1 MTLKRGYLMIA
12 NDILQICVGGSGIT
26 AVVYGGNL
34 NFVIARR
41 HLAGLVDKDL
51 VTVETV
57 SYRKGDPVNLWTT
70 TDRGLEFIHRMTAV
84 LSLWGL
90 GEKEENEDRPLEM
103 IQGRS

>member
-1 MTLKRGYLMIA
+1 MIA
-12 NDILQICVGGSGIT
+12 NDILQICVGSSGIT

-51 VTVETV
+51 VTVETIR
-57 SYRKGDPVNLWTT
+57 YRKGDPVNLWTT
-70 TDRGLEFIHRMTAV
+70 TDRGLEFIHRMKAV

-90 GEKEENEDRPLEM
+90 GEKEEIEDRPLE
-103 IQGRS
+103 IIPGRS